1 MVRTVETSVED
12 NKKLLDEG
20 GNAKATIKQ
29 KERTLKEF
37 REWVTKKG
45 DHDWENLIA
54 TSKTNE
60 DSKKTLEDLSINYLN
75 SIRVLDKDTN
85 TLERPKVN

>member
-60 DSKKTLEDLSINYLN
+60 DSKKKLEDLSINYLN